1 MSGKIMILSGF
12 SGVGKNT
19 IINELRNR
27 YPSLVYIPSMTTR
40 NMREGESEGNPY
52 FFVSK
57 EEFMRRIEK
66 NFFIEYE
73 QVHENWYGTP
83 KDKYYE
89 ALEDNQLVM
98 KDIDVNGAI
107 NMKKEFGE
115 HVLLIYVEP
124 PSIEE
129 LRERLVQRG
138 DNMDDII
145 KRLKRIDYEASQ
157 KPNFDEVVV
166 NDDLE
171 KAIERCGSIVE
182 KTMNRHQ

>member
-1 MSGKIMILSGF
+1 MSGKIIIFSGF

-19 IINELRNR
+19 IINELRIL
-27 YPSLVYIPSMTTR
+27 YPDLLYIPSMTTR
-40 NMREGESEGNPY
+40 SMREGESEGVPY

-57 EEFMRRIEK
+57 EEFMERIKK
-66 NFFIEYE
+66 NYFIEYE

-89 ALEDNQLVM
+89 AIENDQLVI
-98 KDIDVNGAI
+98 KDIDVNGAL

-115 HVLLIYVEP
+115 HVVLVYIEP
-124 PSIEE
+124 PSVEE
-129 LRERLVQRG
+129 LKQRLEHRG

-166 NDDLE
+166 NDDLQ
-171 KAIERCGSIVE
+171 KAIKKCEEIIVKITKE
-182 KTMNRHQ
+182 S